1 MKLMRNW
8 KIGKKLFVLVT
19 SLLISMAII
28 AGASLVLV
36 NQINQKSGDIGEKWL
51 PCVVMSEEI
60 NKMMADYR
68 IYTLNHIME
77 SVPIK
82 KTVYENQMNGKEQE
96 IENTLAVFES
106 LALTPEEQEMLR
118 TADDSWKQYV
128 VVNQEVVKLSKAGQ
142 TEDAVYLV
150 AGKARTLFDEAANN
164 FLKVMN
170 FSKNGADQARNEGK
184 SIFRFSVIAIVCVLI
199 LVVIYSTILAIRI
212 IHMIVNPMK
221 KISVAAQKIGEG
233 DLNIA
238 VDYESHDEVGQISQ
252 AFLNM
257 SGMIKGMIQD
267 IKYILGE
274 MSVGNFTVSSTC
286 AEEYVGEYAEILT
299 AMQRINKTLSGAFF
313 RIGEASDQV
322 ANGADQV
329 SNGAQALSQGATE
342 QASSIEE
349 LSASIAE
356 IASQVKQ
363 NAENAKKA
371 SESAEDAGKE
381 LLHSNEQMKTM
392 VDAMGEISAKSSE
405 ISKIIK
411 VIEDIAF
418 QTNILALNAAVEAAR
433 AGAAGKGF
441 AVVADEVRNLASK
454 SAEAAKSTTVLIEQT
469 ISAVKNG
476 SGIAEST
483 ANTMNQ
489 SAKATQKAV
498 ALIDE
503 IAQAS
508 NQQAQ
513 SIEQVDV
520 GVEQIAAVVQ
530 TNSATAEESAAASE
544 ELSGQAQVLKELLE
558 KFKLN
563 AYDNTAEI
571 DAHWDEVNRAEQAPE
586 EDASAEVDEELD
598 KY

>member
-8 KIGKKLFVLVT
+8 KIGKKLFVLVV

-28 AGASLVLV
+28 AVASLVLV
-36 NQINQKSGDIGEKWL
+36 NQINGKSRDIGEKWL

-68 IYTLNHIME
+68 IYTLNHILE

-96 IENTLAVFES
+96 IETTLAVFES
-106 LALTPEEQEMLR
+106 LILSEEERQMVSA
-118 TADDSWKQYV
+118 ADDSWKSYV
-128 VVNQEVVKLSKAGQ
+128 EVNQEVIKLSKAGQ
-142 TEDAVYLV
+142 TEDAVFLV
-150 AGKARTLFDEAANN
+150 AGKARTLFDDAANN

-170 FSKNGADQARNEGK
+170 FSKNGADQARDEGK
-184 SIFRFSVIAIVCVLI
+184 TIFRLSVIAIICVL
-199 LVVIYSTILAIRI
+199 LLAVIYSILLAIRI

-233 DLNIA
+233 DLNI
-238 VDYESHDEVGQISQ
+238 DIHYESHDEVGQISQ

-257 SGMIKGMIQD
+257 SGMLKGMIQD

-274 MSVGNFTVSSTC
+274 MASGNFTVRSTC
-286 AEEYVGEYAEILT
+286 ADEYVGEYAEILG
-299 AMQRINKTLSGAFF
+299 AMQRINRTLSNAFS

-371 SESAEDAGKE
+371 SESAEDAGTE

-392 VDAMGEISAKSSE
+392 VEAMGEISAKSSE

-469 ISAVKNG
+469 ITAVKNG

-483 ANTMNQ
+483 ANMMDQ

-508 NQQAQ
+508 TQQAQ

-544 ELSGQAQVLKELLE
+544 ELSGQAQVLKELLG

-563 AYDNTAEI
+563 ADTDAVEMETQWDTTSETESALEAAE
-571 DAHWDEVNRAEQAPE
+571 EVY
-586 EDASAEVDEELD
+586 EDAD
-598 KY
+598 KYSF